1 MSKYDN
7 YGGVTHDPEL
17 DGGDVIDWNPV
28 ENLDIDDAEWEET
41 YADPTEWNEATVSA
55 LVWMVEVPPH
65 DAEGNVRWRVDAW
78 CCTSTR
84 RGQYSSCC

>member
-41 YADPTEWNEATVSA
+41 YADPTEWNEATV
-55 LVWMVEVPPH
+55 
-65 DAEGNVRWRVDAW
+65 VDA
-78 CCTSTR
+78 R
-84 RGQYSSCC
+84 